1 MPKELL
7 LKEMEEV
14 VGAFRGITTNR
25 LFTAIV
31 VGNDSIMMETERPNT
46 KAIVGQ
52 LQKIGKGAKIG
63 IIRIGGTLRVRR
75 SEENK

>member
-1 MPKELL
+1 MPKEITLQEL
-7 LKEMEEV
+7 QEITGE
-14 VGAFRGITTNR
+14 FRGITTNR
-25 LFTAIV
+25 LFTAIA

-52 LQKIGKGAKIG
+52 LQKIGKGTKIG

-75 SEENK
+75 SEGNK